1 MESEQ
6 RSDRNVW
13 LEYIGKLID
22 RNLNKQRTSG
32 FTIWALA
39 GVISIL
45 LVKTLAYLPN
55 ITTNPT
61 AVSLHLLAIT
71 GIFDLVFFT
80 GNFLMVMLYIGSN
93 AKESRLQSRLY
104 RSLSPVIDWVSFSIF
119 IVFGFLNLSTSLL
132 APTNIQIFPFI
143 TMGVVFFLSAL
154 IYLTS
159 LISTLIKHKKYELPD
174 LPELVT
180 RVNLKGLVAGRI
192 ISFLLLLIALFPSI
206 QAIPHITT
214 PVHVNILIW
223 SLYVA
228 GIFFLSLLIFFKQYE
243 LRYDQFLTELEQ
255 RIVIETLPPDIIR
268 SEFIKDIL
276 GEDVRL
282 WITSVEKEMKRL
294 LDEFDQTALKAE
306 QQFIVLNKKNLG
318 VKFERTGQ
326 REKICKMSWH
336 AYSAYLKYFKGVS
349 SQISIFYQKGIPKM
363 YISSLEQIIADWNHS
378 QHSIL
383 DRQKTICNI
392 CRN

>member
-1 MESEQ
+1 
-6 RSDRNVW
+6 
-13 LEYIGKLID
+13 
-22 RNLNKQRTSG
+22 
-32 FTIWALA
+32 
-39 GVISIL
+39 
-45 LVKTLAYLPN
+45 
-55 ITTNPT
+55 
-61 AVSLHLLAIT
+61 
-71 GIFDLVFFT
+71 
-80 GNFLMVMLYIGSN
+80 
-93 AKESRLQSRLY
+93 
-104 RSLSPVIDWVSFSIF
+104 
-119 IVFGFLNLSTSLL
+119 
-132 APTNIQIFPFI
+132 
-143 TMGVVFFLSAL
+143 
-154 IYLTS
+154 
-159 LISTLIKHKKYELPD
+159 
-174 LPELVT
+174 
-180 RVNLKGLVAGRI
+180 
-192 ISFLLLLIALFPSI
+192 LLLLIALIPSI

-214 PVHVNILIW
+214 PAHVNILIW

-294 LDEFDQTALKAE
+294 LNEFEQTALKTE
-306 QQFIVLNKKNLG
+306 QQFIVLNEKNRG

-336 AYSAYLKYFKGVS
+336 EYSNYLKYFKGVS

-363 YISSLEQIIADWNHS
+363 YISSLEHIIADWNHS
-378 QHSIL
+378 QHSIF

-392 CRN
+392 CRNASEEQENAEPCKLYADIFNSSPSCIPFVNEVHSDRNSQI